1 MHSLNHAS
9 AALIF
14 LVFATSASASVVT
27 LNYTSGSNG
36 VFEQN
41 GLITID
47 ESLYPGGS
55 VNGTTLSIQI
65 VAFAGAS
72 SSLINRATYGVFG
85 AASGSG
91 TLDTYTGNVESLAD
105 FILAAEGEMQTVT
118 SIPPIPGQANEL
130 TLRFDQ
136 TGNVVSWRGVY
147 IQGNAIDYVFTET
160 GFSNGF
166 LETGP
171 AGSWTRDPATVP
183 LPAGL
188 PMLMIS
194 TAELIGLRRKTRSH
208 TAVREA
214 VYT

>member
-91 TLDTYTGNVESLAD
+91 TLIHTPAMLRALLTSFWQQKVRCRPSLVFPQYLVKRMNLRYD
-105 FILAAEGEMQTVT
+105 LTRREMSSV
-118 SIPPIPGQANEL
+118 G
-130 TLRFDQ
+130 
-136 TGNVVSWRGVY
+136 
-147 IQGNAIDYVFTET
+147 
-160 GFSNGF
+160 
-166 LETGP
+166 
-171 AGSWTRDPATVP
+171 AGSIFKGMLLTTCLPKQAFQTASWKLVRPAVGRVIQQQFLFP
-183 LPAGL
+183 QACRC
-188 PMLMIS
+188 S
-194 TAELIGLRRKTRSH
+194 
-208 TAVREA
+208 
-214 VYT
+214 